1 MAELQKLQKIK
12 LMLSL
17 QNGNESDNDDMHSNT
32 GGSECSWDKERLTS
46 PSSGGHVGGGL
57 AGGGATCGA
66 RVAVMGGVNQQQL
79 QQQQQLL
86 ANRLDLPFMM
96 MPHPLLPVGL
106 PPASVAMAMSQMN
119 HLNTIANMAAAA
131 QQISTHTHRTPV
143 IKERVCDSPSPSPS
157 VDETNTPLQSHP
169 SSSASSSPDRMADLE
184 VTLTNPAAPIK
195 KMTSDKESSMARP
208 AVKPVYDRLPSGQ
221 VLPPGFP
228 APFLFADGLSS
239 VETLLTNIQGL
250 LKVAVENA
258 RVQDKQIQAEK
269 RELKMELYRER
280 EMRETL
286 ERQLNSELQSRASI
300 QKRLKKEKKA
310 KRRLQEALE
319 FESKRRERVEDAMK
333 LSSSSPEPEPLH
345 SNSNHSNSNNNIHS
359 SSNNHSI
366 NNHSNDSAGNEEK
379 PELNGNQRDNAAQES
394 RSFLKSGLMF

>member
-1 MAELQKLQKIK
+1 MNLTHQLNSKL
-12 LMLSL
+12 
-17 QNGNESDNDDMHSNT
+17 NGALLKDSWQR
-32 GGSECSWDKERLTS
+32 GSG
-46 PSSGGHVGGGL
+46 PSI
-57 AGGGATCGA
+57 A
-66 RVAVMGGVNQQQL
+66 
-79 QQQQQLL
+79 LL
-86 ANRLDLPFMM
+86 A
-96 MPHPLLPVGL
+96 
-106 PPASVAMAMSQMN
+106 ASVEHAP
-119 HLNTIANMAAAA
+119 H
-131 QQISTHTHRTPV
+131 STSGTRF
-143 IKERVCDSPSPSPS
+143 
-157 VDETNTPLQSHP
+157 
-169 SSSASSSPDRMADLE
+169 SSASRMA
-184 VTLTNPAAPIK
+184 
-195 KMTSDKESSMARP
+195 
-208 AVKPVYDRLPSGQ
+208 
-221 VLPPGFP
+221 
-228 APFLFADGLSS
+228 
-239 VETLLTNIQGL
+239 GL

-345 SNSNHSNSNNNIHS
+345 GNSNHSNSNNNIHS